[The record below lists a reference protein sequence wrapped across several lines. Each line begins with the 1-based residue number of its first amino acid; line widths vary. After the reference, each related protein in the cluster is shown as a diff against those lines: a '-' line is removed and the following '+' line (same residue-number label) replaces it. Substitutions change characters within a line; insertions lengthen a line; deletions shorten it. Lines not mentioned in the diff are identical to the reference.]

1 MARTVREKLKALALS
16 LMLVISATPMET
28 ASAQPDDCRNIRAR
42 TVELAAAQD
51 LAGLQAEFER
61 AQTDVTC
68 SEEFRTWLGTTIATL
83 MGNEAYRRVQTGA
96 DIAGQEALLRDSLQ
110 YRRQWRALFW
120 LGDIAMERDDYEEAG
135 RFYQQALASISDEA
149 ETPEA
154 PAPEVIELV
163 FTRAQEAQL
172 LAENYVE
179 SATTRSGVSVGT
191 TTAGFRGFIPEAVAI
206 PVQFE
211 FDSLQFTSK
220 GYDAAVDMLESL
232 RQQGEPA
239 IILIGHTDSRGSAAY
254 NQALSEQR
262 AAALGSWLVAQGY
275 RGSIRIGG
283 MGEERPFPVSDAGR
297 YTIDEIHAMN
307 RRVELRRGQ

>member
-1 MARTVREKLKALALS
+1 MIDSVRGKLMGLAVALILVLS
-16 LMLVISATPMET
+16 VGPAQT
-28 ASAQPDDCRNIRAR
+28 ASAQEGDCRGIRAR

-51 LAGLQAEFER
+51 LAGLQAEFDR

-83 MGNEAYRRVQTGA
+83 MGNEAYHRVQSGA
-96 DIAGQEALLRDSLQ
+96 AIADQEALLRESLQ

-135 RFYQQALASISDEA
+135 RFYQQALASISDVA

-172 LAENYVE
+172 LAETYVE
-179 SATTRSGVSVGT
+179 SPTTRSGESVGT
-191 TTAGFRGFIPEAVAI
+191 TAPGFRGFVPEAVAV

-211 FDSLQFTSK
+211 FDSTLFTAK
-220 GYDAAVDMLESL
+220 GLDAATDLFRSL
-232 RQQGEPA
+232 LQQGEPA
-239 IILIGHTDSRGSAAY
+239 ITLIGHTDSRGARAY
-254 NQALSEQR
+254 NQGLSERR
-262 AAALGSWLVAQGY
+262 AAVLRAWLINQGY
-275 RGSIRIGG
+275 RGPIRI
-283 MGEERPFPVSDAGR
+283 MGLGEDRPFPVTDASR

-307 RRVELRRGQ
+307 RRVELRRDH